1 MATLE
6 PVPVQPRSN
15 WLGQLGMLLLGVLL
29 GAGGMVAL
37 QHKAPQPVAAAAAH
51 QPHFHCP
58 MHPSYTSDHPGDCP
72 ICGMKLVP
80 VGKETAAPK
89 SAGGALGMAALQ
101 ISPERQQLLGVRT
114 APATIGPVARTWTL
128 TARVAAD
135 ERKVRRVTLKV
146 EGFVESLSGAVVG
159 QVVRKGQPL
168 LTIYSPEVLG
178 AQNEYL
184 LAVQTDRAT
193 GGAADLGRAARK
205 RLELLDVP
213 KSILDGVA
221 RGGHAQRTFTIASP
235 IDGVVTAASAVQGA
249 RVVPGDVLFEVSDL
263 RKVWLLADARASD
276 LGGLQRGMS
285 ASATLTALPGR
296 TLNGTVDFIDP
307 TVNPKTRTLGV
318 RIAVDNADG
327 TLRPDLFGEVMLH
340 EPERDGLRIPAD
352 AVIDSGSVQVVFLSL
367 AGGHLE
373 PRKVQ
378 VGVRVGDDVEVLS
391 GLHAGDLVVTR
402 ANFLVDSES
411 RLQSALRALDGSQP

>member
-1 MATLE
+1 
-6 PVPVQPRSN
+6 
-15 WLGQLGMLLLGVLL
+15 
-29 GAGGMVAL
+29 
-37 QHKAPQPVAAAAAH
+37 
-51 QPHFHCP
+51 
-58 MHPSYTSDHPGDCP
+58 
-72 ICGMKLVP
+72 MKLVAIES
-80 VGKETAAPK
+80 GATAHK
-89 SAGGALGMAALQ
+89 GGADAPGMAPLQ

-114 APATIGPVARTWTL
+114 AAVAKGPVSRNWTL

-159 QVVRKGQPL
+159 QFVHKGQPL

-193 GGAADLGRAARK
+193 GGASDLAGAARK
-205 RLELLDVP
+205 RMELLDIP
-213 KSILDGVA
+213 KPTLAAVL

-249 RVVPGDVLFEVSDL
+249 RVVPGDVLFEISDL
-263 RKVWLLADARASD
+263 RKVWLLADARAAD
-276 LGGLQRGMS
+276 LSGLQVGMQ

-296 TLNGTVDFIDP
+296 ALSGTVDFIDP
-307 TVNPKTRTLGV
+307 TVNPKTRTVGV

-327 TLRPDLFGEVMLH
+327 ALRPDLFGEVLLH
-340 EPERDGLRIPAD
+340 DTGHDGLRVPAD
-352 AVIDSGSVQVVFLSL
+352 AVIDSGSLQVVFLSL
-367 AGGHLE
+367 PGGHLE

-378 VGVRVGDDVEVLS
+378 LGVHVGEDVEVLS
-391 GLHAGDLVVTR
+391 GLREGDLVVTR

-411 RLQSALRALDGSQP
+411 RLQSALRALDGGQP